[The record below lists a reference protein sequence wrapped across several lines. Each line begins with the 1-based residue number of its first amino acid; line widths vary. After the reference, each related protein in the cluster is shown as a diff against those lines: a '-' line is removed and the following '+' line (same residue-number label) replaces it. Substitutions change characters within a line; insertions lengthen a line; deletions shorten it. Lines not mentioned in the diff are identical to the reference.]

1 LPRNNRPEDTPPN
14 SLNTTFDYNSS
25 RRAYHEN
32 KGVTAEA
39 VTPPF
44 LMLSNVAFYSFAK
57 AGFDI
62 SAVMAFLTSGIA
74 QCISQIF
81 HKYVQICPYYG

>member
-1 LPRNNRPEDTPPN
+1 
-14 SLNTTFDYNSS
+14 
-25 RRAYHEN
+25 
-32 KGVTAEA
+32 
-39 VTPPF
+39 
-44 LMLSNVAFYSFAK
+44 MLSNVAFYSFAK